1 MASVESPRQSVQG
14 ADRQQMEECLQGFA
28 SSGREQVEQAQ
39 GRGWG
44 PSPRSSPPPPGRV
57 GGSWSGLRRGV
68 LWGPRAGVSQPEAQ
82 PYHLRDGSDSVAA
95 HFSVFASSGFTLS
108 LGFLDIFFRPLLCL
122 G

>member
-1 MASVESPRQSVQG
+1 MG
-14 ADRQQMEECLQGFA
+14 G
-28 SSGREQVEQAQ
+28 
-39 GRGWG
+39 
-44 PSPRSSPPPPGRV
+44 GRV
-57 GGSWSGLRRGV
+57 HAAAHRRLGEWGQLEWAEKGV
-68 LWGPRAGVSQPEAQ
+68 LWGPRAGGSQPEAR